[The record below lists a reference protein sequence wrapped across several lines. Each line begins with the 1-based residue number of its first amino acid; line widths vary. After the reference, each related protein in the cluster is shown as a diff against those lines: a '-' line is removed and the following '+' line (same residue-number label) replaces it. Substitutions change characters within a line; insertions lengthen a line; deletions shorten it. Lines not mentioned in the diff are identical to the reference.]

1 LNARLISVWNIWEGL
16 ETKLEA
22 FICRFVKVGNY
33 ELEMS
38 KTENFPRLGT
48 KTRPQDQDQ
57 N

>member
-1 LNARLISVWNIWEGL
+1 MEYMGGIRDY
-16 ETKLEA
+16 KLVA

>member
-1 LNARLISVWNIWEGL
+1 MEYMGGGIRDY
-16 ETKLEA
+16 KLVA
-22 FICRFVKVGNY
+22 FICRFVKVGHY
-33 ELEMS
+33 EAEMS